1 MIRPFGRAMSAA
13 VLAGLLGAAWAAL
26 FYAWHATLR
35 LEFDRDLPRTVS
47 GVYTPERD
55 QATGL
60 TFAWTGA
67 DAAIRLPGLDRAKPW
82 TLTLRVRGAR
92 AVDNPSLTLLAD
104 GIVVGTTTTATEWT
118 SVTVEIPPRPERR
131 GLVLNIT
138 SSATFVP
145 GPGDPRA
152 LGVMLDS
159 LSLSPAGI
167 VLVPRPVLT
176 AASLSSAAFGASLAL
191 LGVTAGSAI
200 GGAVLISAGTAAV
213 LTRGF
218 GPFTSYPHA
227 AIVLALWMAFAL
239 AALSMSW
246 QAWQQPLR
254 NTARFAAAFST
265 AALYLQLLVLLHP
278 NMPIGDAMFHAHRFQ
293 GVLAGNLYFTSI
305 APGGYAFPYPPGL
318 YVFASAFARLVRRGA
333 QDVVLLRIVTASV
346 SAIAGL
352 LLYPVTAAVWRNR
365 LAAAMAV
372 AIYHLMPI
380 TFAVLTTGNL
390 TNAFAQSVAVMAF
403 ALMGT
408 GRVRPRH
415 ARPMLLLTLLL
426 SAAYLSHTS
435 TIAILF
441 VATIAI
447 AGLFIWRRDQLL
459 RSSGVGIAIASVI
472 AAVIA
477 VVLYYA
483 HFGQTYRAEF
493 ARIGH
498 ETATRAADAGGRTIS
513 DRLTL
518 VPYSLAMLFGWP
530 LVALAI
536 AGAVLRV
543 RHAADSLSLSASGW
557 IAACLLFLAI
567 GVLTPVDMRYYLAA
581 IPALAVFAGY
591 AGAYPWTD
599 AGREH
604 RAAWCAVSALGLL
617 ALVTAGIRHWWAIL
631 G

>member
-1 MIRPFGRAMSAA
+1 
-13 VLAGLLGAAWAAL
+13 
-26 FYAWHATLR
+26 
-35 LEFDRDLPRTVS
+35 
-47 GVYTPERD
+47 
-55 QATGL
+55 
-60 TFAWTGA
+60 
-67 DAAIRLPGLDRAKPW
+67 
-82 TLTLRVRGAR
+82 
-92 AVDNPSLTLLAD
+92 
-104 GIVVGTTTTATEWT
+104 
-118 SVTVEIPPRPERR
+118 
-131 GLVLNIT
+131 
-138 SSATFVP
+138 
-145 GPGDPRA
+145 
-152 LGVMLDS
+152 
-159 LSLSPAGI
+159 
-167 VLVPRPVLT
+167 
-176 AASLSSAAFGASLAL
+176 
-191 LGVTAGSAI
+191 
-200 GGAVLISAGTAAV
+200 
-213 LTRGF
+213 
-218 GPFTSYPHA
+218 
-227 AIVLALWMAFAL
+227 
-239 AALSMSW
+239 
-246 QAWQQPLR
+246 
-254 NTARFAAAFST
+254 
-265 AALYLQLLVLLHP
+265 
-278 NMPIGDAMFHAHRFQ
+278 MFHAHRFQ

-365 LAAAMAV
+365 LAAAMVV

-390 TNAFAQSVAVMAF
+390 TNAFAQSIAVMAF

-408 GRVRPRH
+408 GRVLPRD
-415 ARPMLLLTLLL
+415 AGLMLLLTLLL
-426 SAAYLSHTS
+426 TAAYLSHTS
-435 TIAILF
+435 TIAIVF

-447 AGLFIWRRDQLL
+447 AGLFIWRRDQGL
-459 RSSGVGIAIASVI
+459 RSSGAGIALASLV

-483 HFGQTYRAEF
+483 HFGETYRAEF

-513 DRLTL
+513 DRLET
-518 VPYSLAMLFGWP
+518 VPYSLALLFGWP

-543 RHAADSLSLSASGW
+543 RRAADSLSLSASGW

-567 GVLTPVDMRYYLAA
+567 GILTPVDMRYYLAA

-604 RAAWCAVSALGLL
+604 RAAWCVVSALALL
-617 ALVTAGIRHWWAIL
+617 AVVTTGVRHWWGIL